1 MFRRTI
7 RPACGALLAHP
18 LRARLAV
25 LSISIGVGAVVLTSA
40 IGAGAR
46 QDILRRIQTMG
57 TNLLIVKPVPVAN
70 LVGRKTIRGLATTLE
85 IDDGDAIGRLPLIA
99 ETAPAVD
106 RLARVKAAN
115 GSMNATVLGTTS
127 AFPRVRRF
135 RLREG
140 RFFSEDDE
148 TSARRVAVLGARVNA
163 TLFQDGQAVGAD
175 IRVRGVTLDV
185 IGVFEEKGVSA
196 DGGDEDSQVVIP
208 LKTALRRLFN
218 VDWLTTIFVSVRDS
232 GGMDQAQVAVTDLI
246 RARQSNGPRSGA
258 DDFAVQN
265 TAKFLSVERQMADSL
280 TTLTTGIA
288 AVSLF
293 TGATGILGLML
304 LAVRERRTEIG
315 LRLAVGA
322 TPGDI
327 LLQFLSE
334 ATLLVVAGACVGIAM
349 AALGAVI
356 VAFSTS
362 WTIGVPLDAVVVSVL
377 AAVITGLTVGVFPA
391 RKAAQVAPIETLLA
405 R

>member
-7 RPACGALLAHP
+7 RPACRALLSHS

-46 QDILRRIQTMG
+46 QDILRRIETMG

-85 IDDGDAIGRLPLIA
+85 IDDGEAIGRLPLIA

-106 RLARVKAAN
+106 RMARVKAAN
-115 GSMNATVLGTTS
+115 ASMNATVLGTTS

-140 RFFSEDDE
+140 RFFREDDE
-148 TSARRVAVLGARVNA
+148 MSARRVAVLGARVNA
-163 TLFQDGQAVGAD
+163 TLFQDGHAVGGA
-175 IRVRGVTLDV
+175 IRVRGVALDV

-196 DGGDEDSQVVIP
+196 DGGDEDNQVVIP

-218 VDWLTTIFVSVRDS
+218 VNWLTTIFASVRDS

-246 RARQSNGPRSGA
+246 RARHSNGPRSGP

-315 LRLAVGA
+315 VRLAVGA

-334 ATLLVVAGACVGIAM
+334 ATLLVVAGVCVGVAL

-362 WTIGVPLDAVVVSVL
+362 WTLGVPLDAVVVSVL
-377 AAVITGLTVGVFPA
+377 AAVITGMTVGVFPA